1 MKQGI
6 LFLSLVTLF
15 FISCENEEEQ
25 VFRGQATPFTLP
37 IELMLQPE
45 VEVATTRAPGDPGTY
60 EKFKFPKYVYV
71 YLVAFGNNFTTGKV
85 CELDKNEDGIGE
97 GNLWPD
103 VLTTGWT
110 KSTNGI
116 EVPQTLGDSIYRHT
130 LSDAHFMIPAGTT
143 SAKVY
148 IAASY
153 EPLKKNGAAI
163 PTLTEANTEADV
175 LGITF
180 DADETDFQKNLQ
192 NLYSTPYNYMPAA
205 SPYNGDYYGTVKL
218 NSGIIKMMLYHVAAK
233 VDVKWNIA
241 EDKQDDYY
249 ISYIQARQLKQK
261 NCLLF
266 KPTEN
271 TWTSADEGLG
281 NNYPLDL
288 VDGDIG
294 QQWLGRQYFY
304 AIPYGPTYNIHLH
317 ILKNGDDK
325 DTYATTGYNLKLTKG
340 MSAFPVFTP
349 WIRADLRFTTDG
361 IMTYDAAE
369 IIKSLD

>member
-6 LFLSLVTLF
+6 LILSLVMLF
-15 FISCENEEEQ
+15 FISCGDEEEQ
-25 VFRGQATPFTLP
+25 VRRGQEIPFTLP
-37 IELMLQPE
+37 IELFLQPD
-45 VEVATTRAPGDPGTY
+45 VDVATTRAPGDPGTY
-60 EKFKFPKYVYV
+60 EKFKFPRYVYV

-85 CELDKNEDGIGE
+85 CELDMNEDGIGE

-130 LSDAHFMIPAGTT
+130 LFDAHFMIPAGTT

-271 TWTSADEGLG
+271 TWTSADDAA
-281 NNYPLDL
+281 NYSLNL

-294 QQWLGRQYFY
+294 QQWLGRRYFY
-304 AIPYGPTYNIHLH
+304 AIPYGTTYDIHLH
-317 ILKNGDDK
+317 FLKNGDDK
-325 DTYATTGYNLKLTKG
+325 ATYATTGYNLKLTKD
-340 MSAFPVFTP
+340 MRAFPVFTP

-361 IMTYDAAE
+361 IMTYNDTE